1 MARTAAATR
10 TLILDALGNIS
21 RFISAQD
28 LYGELKKS
36 GKSIGLATVYRNL
49 QALAGEDLL
58 DCIQGETGTLYRLC
72 HTDVHHHHLICNS
85 CTETVELS
93 EETLEKWIEK
103 IERET
108 GFTQISHTFEL
119 SGLCR
124 TCLQSLSQNTDV

>member
-1 MARTAAATR
+1 MARTATATR
-10 TLILDALGNIS
+10 TLILDTLGNIS

-28 LYGELKKS
+28 LFAELKKS
-36 GKSIGLATVYRNL
+36 GKSIGLATIYRNL
-49 QALAGEDLL
+49 QALADEGLL
-58 DCIQGETGTLYRLC
+58 DCLHTEGGTLYRLC
-72 HTDVHHHHLICNS
+72 TTCEHHHHLICNN
-85 CTETVELS
+85 CAETVELS

-124 TCLQSLSQNTDV
+124 ACS

>member
-1 MARTAAATR
+1 MPRTATATR
-10 TLILDALGNIS
+10 TLILDTLGNIS

-28 LYGELKKS
+28 LYAELKKS

-49 QALAGEDLL
+49 QALAGDDLL

-72 HTDVHHHHLICNS
+72 HESEHHHHLMCDN
-85 CTETVELS
+85 CAETVELS

-124 TCLQSLSQNTDV
+124 TCSQSSSQNTKA